1 MKELRKIHG
10 SEVQDSRSVPFNF
23 TAVYAMGGGTPH
35 GR

>member
-10 SEVQDSRSVPFNF
+10 SEVQDSRSVPFNL
-23 TAVYAMGGGTPH
+23 AVVYAMGGGTRH